1 MTISF
6 QVFLFLTIALSM
18 DSFTAGLTYGTGNVR
33 VPLFSAIIIASV
45 SGFML
50 TLSFLAGSF
59 LLSFIPVFFTKILS
73 FLVLSALSLYKLY
86 DALPRKK
93 QAPLTT
99 DSISEKVN
107 KKNKHLLSW
116 GEASVLAL
124 ALSVDNISAGVS
136 AGSPALPCAA
146 IFLITTGIHFL
157 LIQSGIRLGCLISGK
172 ISCNFSLFGAALL
185 FLLALLRL
193 F

>member
-33 VPLFSAIIIASV
+33 VPFLSSVIIASI

-50 TLSFLAGSF
+50 TLSFLAGGV

-73 FLVLSALSLYKLY
+73 FLILFMLSLYKLY
-86 DALPRKK
+86 DALPSKRHT
-93 QAPLTT
+93 PLTT

-107 KKNKHLLSW
+107 KKNKHILSC
-116 GEASVLAL
+116 GEAFILAL
-124 ALSVDNISAGVS
+124 ALSVDNISAGIS
-136 AGSPALPCAA
+136 AGSPRLPYSV
-146 IFLITTGIHFL
+146 IFFITAGIHFL
-157 LIQSGIRLGCLISGK
+157 FIQSGIRLGCLISGK
-172 ISCNFSLFGAALL
+172 ISCNFSLLGAALL